1 MSMLDRMERPPRSS
15 LRRGLFATGPE
26 GVPSVSR
33 EVEDMDEKKK
43 GMRKGER
50 RQKAVEDR
58 PHERKVEFAFR
69 APDAK
74 EVYLAGDF
82 NGWDTCSIPM
92 KRHKTGV
99 WKVKVKLNP
108 GRYEYKLFADG
119 NWVHDLPGAERVPN
133 RFGTDNFVVRID

>member
-1 MSMLDRMERPPRSS
+1 
-15 LRRGLFATGPE
+15 
-26 GVPSVSR
+26 
-33 EVEDMDEKKK
+33 MDEKKK
-43 GMRKGER
+43 GMNKGEKR
-50 RQKAVEDR
+50 HKGVKEKTQ
-58 PHERKVEFAFR
+58 ERKVEFVFQ
-69 APDAK
+69 APHAK

-99 WKVKVKLNP
+99 WKAKVKLNP

-119 NWVHDLPGAERVPN
+119 NWVHDLPGVERVPN